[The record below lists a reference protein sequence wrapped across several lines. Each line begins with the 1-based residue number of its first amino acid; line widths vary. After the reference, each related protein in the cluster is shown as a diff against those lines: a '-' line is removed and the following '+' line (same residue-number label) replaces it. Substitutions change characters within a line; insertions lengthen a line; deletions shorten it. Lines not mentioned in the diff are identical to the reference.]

1 VHFVRVSVD
10 GAGPTYETLR
20 GRSFAELRRRLDL
33 IAGTFR
39 LGLNCVVNTATLPD
53 LDAVADLAAQVG
65 ARELL
70 LLPQR
75 PARGRPGSNAT
86 VVADGGRRPPV
97 VVAVLA
103 DVDHA
108 KLIARIEVEPGGGH
122 ATGANSHRVMDGG
135 TWPAANASTQ
145 RPSDSSQCMI
155 SLDFERPDAASA
167 SKCWMLVRASRPSFW
182 RRPKGTVAVESRGLR
197 LLFSH
202 NGAVL
207 TLHDVGLWPAI
218 PVANG
223 LIARQ

>member
-1 VHFVRVSVD
+1 VF
-10 GAGPTYETLR
+10 
-20 GRSFAELRRRLDL
+20 
-33 IAGTFR
+33 
-39 LGLNCVVNTATLPD
+39 
-53 LDAVADLAAQVG
+53 
-65 ARELL
+65 
-70 LLPQR
+70 
-75 PARGRPGSNAT
+75 PG
-86 VVADGGRRPPV
+86 ADGGRRPPV
-97 VVAVLA
+97 VAAVLA

-108 KLIARIEVEPGGGH
+108 ELIARIEVEPGGGH